1 MIGLLV
7 DRPTAI
13 IGHDGL
19 GSQMFLVVHQTR
31 RPLTKM
37 SSIFRVWVKRQRQ
50 ANLILDSRNGQEVTC
65 GRKPN
70 SKTTQHRRRDHVPTA
85 IRLLQNTPPV
95 GRVR

>member
-50 ANLILDSRNGQEVTC
+50 ANLILDSTNGQGVTC

-70 SKTTQHRRRDHVPTA
+70 SRTTQHGKRARSRS
-85 IRLLQNTPPV
+85 Q
-95 GRVR
+95 